1 MRKIIECIAN
11 HLETQHDVVIATILE
26 KSGSAPREAGTKMLI
41 HKDLSIEGTIGGGL
55 LEAMV
60 IKLASKVF
68 ETKKYVIE
76 DFELSNADAT
86 QAGMVC
92 GGEVRVLLEYV
103 DAFDIQNVDIYH
115 KAHELRE
122 AGEDF
127 VMITKVSSKT
137 NTIFGKDKW
146 ICTPTDIYGIEN
158 KEISAIVQSLREN
171 YNRIKFHIFMGK
183 ERYMIEPCSCADRLY
198 IVGAG
203 HVSQQ
208 ISALT
213 KELGIYTAVID
224 DREEFSNKERFPT
237 ADEVHVIASY
247 EGLFHEVKIPKNS
260 YIVIVTR
267 GHSFD
272 KIVLAQALHAQAKYI
287 GMIGSK
293 SKKNHLYGELLSE
306 GFSQKELDE
315 VHCPIGVSINAQTP
329 EEIAISI
336 VAEIIQAKRN

>member
-1 MRKIIECIAN
+1 M
-11 HLETQHDVVIATILE
+11 
-26 KSGSAPREAGTKMLI
+26 
-41 HKDLSIEGTIGGGL
+41 SIEGTIGGGL
-55 LEAMV
+55 LEAMAM
-60 IKLASKVF
+60 KLASTVF
-68 ETKKYVIE
+68 ETKKYLIE

-103 DAFDIQNVDIYH
+103 DALDIQNIDIYH
-115 KAHELRE
+115 KAHELQE
-122 AGEDF
+122 VGEDF

-137 NTIFGKDKW
+137 NIILGKDKW

-158 KEISAIVQSLREN
+158 KEIGVITQSLREN
-171 YNRIKFHIFMGK
+171 FNRLKFHIFTGK
-183 ERYMIEPCSCADRLY
+183 ERYIVEPCSCIDRLY

-208 ISALT
+208 IAALT
-213 KELGIYTAVID
+213 KELGIYTVVID
-224 DREEFSNKERFPT
+224 DREEFSNKERFPS

-247 EGLFHEVKIPKNS
+247 EGLFHEVKISKNS

-272 KIVLAQALHAQAKYI
+272 KVVLAQALRGHTKYI

-293 SKKNHLYGELLSE
+293 SKKNHLYNELLSE
-306 GFSQKELDE
+306 GFTQKDLDE
-315 VHCPIGVSINAQTP
+315 VHCPIGVPINAQTP

-336 VAEIIQAKRN
+336 VAELIKVKRS